1 MHARLES
8 KGSAMAV
15 GDSLDTRK
23 VAGALGAEITGIR
36 LDPDLPDDVVAYLR
50 AAILEHKVVFLHG
63 QDHLDD
69 AAHAGFVR
77 RLGPLTTAH
86 PTITGGLEEAA
97 ILPVDSVRG
106 NKANSWHTD
115 VTFVDRP
122 PAFTTLRAQ
131 VLPPYGGDTVFAN
144 TARAYATL
152 PTHMQRLV
160 DDLWAEHCNDY
171 DYATAHA
178 VVEPSTASAEY
189 QQEFTAAIYRTHH
202 PVVRVHPETGE
213 PAFVLG
219 QFVSRILEVNG
230 QDSRSLFDVLQR
242 HITRLENTVRWR
254 WSPGDIALWDNRATQ
269 HYAVDDY
276 DDLPRRMHRVTVAG
290 DVPVSLSGQH
300 SVAVAGDSGTYAGPT
315 AAAVTTPAPV
325 PVGGA

>member
-1 MHARLES
+1 
-8 KGSAMAV
+8 MAV

-23 VAGALGAEITGIR
+23 VAGALGAEITGLR
-36 LDPDLPDDVVAYLR
+36 LAPDLPDDVVAYVR

-86 PTITGGLEEAA
+86 PTITGGLDEAA
-97 ILPVDSVRG
+97 ILPVDSARG

-152 PTHMQRLV
+152 PTHLRRLV
-160 DDLWAEHCNDY
+160 DDLWAEHSNDY
-171 DYATAHA
+171 DYATSHA
-178 VVEPSTASAEY
+178 VIEPSVASAEY
-189 QQEFTAAIYRTHH
+189 QQEFISTIYKTHH

-219 QFVSRILEVNG
+219 QFVSRILKVNG
-230 QDSRSLFDVLQR
+230 QDSRSLFEVLQR

-300 SVAVAGDSGTYAGPT
+300 SVAVAGDCGAYAGPT
-315 AAAVTTPAPV
+315 AASTAPVAPVPTAAPV
-325 PVGGA
+325 PVAGA

>member
-1 MHARLES
+1 MSARS
-8 KGSAMAV
+8 SVDA
-15 GDSLDTRK
+15 LDTRK
-23 VAGALGAEITGIR
+23 VAGALGAEITGLR
-36 LDPDLPDDVVAYLR
+36 LAPDLPDDVVAYVR

-86 PTITGGLEEAA
+86 PTITGGLDEAA
-97 ILPVDSVRG
+97 VLPVDSERG
-106 NKANSWHTD
+106 NRANSWHTD

-144 TARAYATL
+144 TAAAYAGL
-152 PTHMQRLV
+152 PDSLRRLV
-160 DDLWAEHCNDY
+160 DDLWAEHSNDY

-178 VVEPSTASAEY
+178 TGEATGRAAES
-189 QQEFTAAIYRTHH
+189 QQEFTSTIYRTQH

-219 QFVSRILEVNG
+219 HFVTRFVDLG
-230 QDSRSLFDVLQR
+230 GHDSRSLLTLLQE
-242 HITRLENTVRWR
+242 HITRLENTVRWH

-269 HYAVDDY
+269 HYAVADY
-276 DDLPRRMHRVTVAG
+276 GDLPRRLHRVTVAG
-290 DVPVSLSGQH
+290 DVPVSLRGER
-300 SVAVAGDSGTYAGPT
+300 SVSVQGDASAYAG
-315 AAAVTTPAPV
+315 A
-325 PVGGA
+325 GA

>member
-1 MHARLES
+1 
-8 KGSAMAV
+8 MAV

-36 LDPDLPDDVVAYLR
+36 LGPDLPDDVVAYVR

-86 PTITGGLEEAA
+86 PTITGGLDEAA
-97 ILPVDSVRG
+97 ILPVDSERG

-144 TARAYATL
+144 TARAYAIL

-171 DYATAHA
+171 DYATSHA
-178 VVEPSTASAEY
+178 VVEPSVASAEY
-189 QQEFTAAIYRTHH
+189 QQEFTATIYRTHH

-230 QDSRSLFDVLQR
+230 QDSRSLFELLQR

-300 SVAVAGDSGTYAGPT
+300 SVAVSGDSGTYAGRNPAPVPTT
-315 AAAVTTPAPV
+315 AASVPATPAPV
-325 PVGGA
+325 PVAGA

>member
-1 MHARLES
+1 
-8 KGSAMAV
+8 MAV

-23 VAGALGAEITGIR
+23 VAGALGAEITGLR
-36 LDPDLPDDVVAYLR
+36 LAPDLPDDVVAYVR

-77 RLGPLTTAH
+77 RLGPLTSAH
-86 PTITGGLEEAA
+86 PTVAGGLDEAA
-97 ILPVDSVRG
+97 ILPVDSSRG
-106 NKANSWHTD
+106 NKANAWHTD

-144 TARAYATL
+144 TTRAYATL
-152 PTHMQRLV
+152 PASMRALV
-160 DDLWAEHCNDY
+160 DDLWAEHTNDY
-171 DYATAHA
+171 DYAVSHA
-178 VVEPSTASAEY
+178 VVEPTVATADY
-189 QQEFTAAIYRTHH
+189 QQEFTSTIYKTHH

-219 QFVSRILEVNG
+219 QFVSRFLEVNG
-230 QDSRSLFDVLQR
+230 QDSRSLFDLLQR

-276 DDLPRRMHRVTVAG
+276 DDLPRRMHRVTVVG
-290 DVPVSLSGQH
+290 DVPVSLAGQH
-300 SVAVAGDSGTYAGPT
+300 SVAVAGDSGAYART
-315 AAAVTTPAPV
+315 APVSAPLAPPV
-325 PVGGA
+325 PVAGA

>member
-1 MHARLES
+1 
-8 KGSAMAV
+8 MAV
-15 GDSLDTRK
+15 GVSLDTRK
-23 VAGALGAEITGIR
+23 VAGALGAEITGLR
-36 LDPDLPDDVVAYLR
+36 LTPDLPDDVVAYVR

-86 PTITGGLEEAA
+86 PTIAGGLDEAA
-97 ILPVDSVRG
+97 ILPVDSSRG

-144 TARAYATL
+144 TARAYTKL
-152 PTHMQRLV
+152 PASLRALV
-160 DDLWAEHCNDY
+160 DDLWAEHSNDY
-171 DYATAHA
+171 DYATTHA
-178 VVEPSTASAEY
+178 VVEPTVTAAEY
-189 QQEFTAAIYRTHH
+189 QQEFTATIYKAHH

-213 PAFVLG
+213 PALVLG

-230 QDSRSLFDVLQR
+230 QDSKSLLDVLQR

-276 DDLPRRMHRVTVAG
+276 DDLPRLMHRVTVAG
-290 DVPVSLSGQH
+290 DLPVSLSGQH
-300 SVAVAGDSGTYAGPT
+300 SVAVAGDSGVYAGPT
-315 AAAVTTPAPV
+315 AAPLRTAGPV
-325 PVGGA
+325 PVAGA

>member
-1 MHARLES
+1 MP
-8 KGSAMAV
+8 V

-23 VAGALGAEITGIR
+23 VAGALGAEITG
-36 LDPDLPDDVVAYLR
+36 LHLGPDLPDDVVAYVR

-63 QDHLDD
+63 QEDLDD

-86 PTITGGLEEAA
+86 PTITGGLDEAA
-97 ILPVDSVRG
+97 VLPVDSERG
-106 NKANSWHTD
+106 NRANSWHTD

-144 TARAYATL
+144 TAAAYANL
-152 PTHMQRLV
+152 PAHLRRLV
-160 DDLWAEHCNDY
+160 DDLWAEHSNDY

-178 VVEPSTASAEY
+178 VSETTERQNEY
-189 QQEFTAAIYRTHH
+189 QQEFTSTIYRTHH

-213 PAFVLG
+213 PSFVLG
-219 QFVSRILEVNG
+219 HFVRRFLGLNG
-230 QDSRSLFDVLQR
+230 QDSRALFELLEHHV
-242 HITRLENTVRWR
+242 TRLENTVRWR

-276 DDLPRRMHRVTVAG
+276 DGLPRRMHRVTVAG
-290 DVPVSLSGQH
+290 DVPVSLRGER
-300 SVAVAGDSGTYAGPT
+300 SVAVEGDSSGYAGP
-315 AAAVTTPAPV
+315 AAARASAT
-325 PVGGA
+325 GA

>member
-1 MHARLES
+1 MT
-8 KGSAMAV
+8 V
-15 GDSLDTRK
+15 GHSPDTRK
-23 VAGALGAEITGIR
+23 VAGALGAEITGLR
-36 LDPDLPDDVVAYLR
+36 LAPDLPDDVVAYVR

-77 RLGPLTTAH
+77 RLGPLTSAH
-86 PTITGGLEEAA
+86 PTIAGGLDEAA
-97 ILPVDSVRG
+97 ILPVDSSRG
-106 NKANSWHTD
+106 NKANAWHTD

-152 PTHMQRLV
+152 PASMRALV

-171 DYATAHA
+171 DYATSHA
-178 VVEPSTASAEY
+178 VVAPTAATAEY
-189 QQEFTAAIYRTHH
+189 QQEFTATIYRTHH

-219 QFVSRILEVNG
+219 QFVSRFLEVNG
-230 QDSRSLFDVLQR
+230 QDSRSLFDLLQR

-276 DDLPRRMHRVTVAG
+276 DDLPRRMHRVTVVG
-290 DVPVSLSGQH
+290 DVPVSLAGQH
-300 SVAVAGDSGTYAGPT
+300 SVAVAGDASVYAGR
-315 AAAVTTPAPV
+315 AAVPA
-325 PVGGA
+325 GA

>member
-1 MHARLES
+1 MTVAHS
-8 KGSAMAV
+8 P
-15 GDSLDTRK
+15 DTRK
-23 VAGALGAEITGIR
+23 VSGALGAEITGIR
-36 LDPDLPDDVVAYLR
+36 LAPDLPDDVVAYVR

-77 RLGPLTTAH
+77 RLGPLTSAH
-86 PTITGGLEEAA
+86 PTIAGGLDEAA
-97 ILPVDSVRG
+97 ILPVDSSRG
-106 NKANSWHTD
+106 NKANAWHTD

-152 PTHMQRLV
+152 PGSMRALV

-171 DYATAHA
+171 DYATSHA
-178 VVEPSTASAEY
+178 VVEPTAATAQY
-189 QQEFTAAIYRTHH
+189 QQEFTATIYRTHH

-219 QFVSRILEVNG
+219 QFVSRLLELNG
-230 QDSRSLFDVLQR
+230 QDSRSLFEVLQR

-276 DDLPRRMHRVTVAG
+276 DDLPRRMHRVTVVG

-300 SVAVAGDSGTYAGPT
+300 SVAVAGDAGVYAG
-315 AAAVTTPAPV
+315 V
-325 PVGGA
+325 PVAAPA

>member
-1 MHARLES
+1 
-8 KGSAMAV
+8 MAV

-23 VAGALGAEITGIR
+23 VAGALGAEITGLR
-36 LDPDLPDDVVAYLR
+36 LSPDLPDDVVAYVR

-77 RLGPLTTAH
+77 RLGPLTSAH
-86 PTITGGLEEAA
+86 PTVAGGLDEAA
-97 ILPVDSVRG
+97 ILPVDSSRG

-144 TARAYATL
+144 TARAYAKL
-152 PTHMQRLV
+152 PASMRALV

-171 DYATAHA
+171 DYATTHA
-178 VVEPSTASAEY
+178 VVEPTVTAAEY
-189 QQEFTAAIYRTHH
+189 QQEFTSTIYKTHP

-276 DDLPRRMHRVTVAG
+276 DDLPRRMHRVTVVG

-300 SVAVAGDSGTYAGPT
+300 SVAVAGDSGGYAGTPVPST
-315 AAAVTTPAPV
+315 VIPAPV
-325 PVGGA
+325 PVAGG

>member
-1 MHARLES
+1 MTL
-8 KGSAMAV
+8 
-15 GDSLDTRK
+15 GDSLDTRR
-23 VAGALGAEITGIR
+23 VAGALGAEITGLR
-36 LDPDLPDDVVAYLR
+36 LAPDLPDDVVAYVR
-50 AAILEHKVVFLHG
+50 SAILEHKVVFLHG

-69 AAHAGFVR
+69 ATHAGFVR

-86 PTITGGLEEAA
+86 PTVAGGLDEAA
-97 ILPVDSVRG
+97 ILPVDSARG

-152 PTHMQRLV
+152 PEHLRRLV
-160 DDLWAEHCNDY
+160 DELWAEHTNAY
-171 DYATAHA
+171 DYATSHD
-178 VVEPSTASAEY
+178 VVEASSASAEY
-189 QQEFTAAIYRTHH
+189 QAEFTSAIYKTRH

-219 QFVSRILEVNG
+219 QFVSRLLEVTG
-230 QDSRSLFDVLQR
+230 KDSHSLFEMLQR

-254 WSPGDIALWDNRATQ
+254 WSPGDVALWDNRATQ

-290 DVPVSLSGQH
+290 DVPVSRSGQH
-300 SVAVAGDSGTYAGPT
+300 SIAIAGDSGVYAGSAGVAVP
-315 AAAVTTPAPV
+315 AAGT
-325 PVGGA
+325 

>member
-1 MHARLES
+1 
-8 KGSAMAV
+8 MAV
-15 GDSLDTRK
+15 GVSLDTRK
-23 VAGALGAEITGIR
+23 VAGALGAEITGLR
-36 LDPDLPDDVVAYLR
+36 LTPDLPDDVVAYVR

-86 PTITGGLEEAA
+86 PTISGGLDEAA
-97 ILPVDSVRG
+97 ILPVDSSHG

-115 VTFVDRP
+115 VTFVYRP

-144 TARAYATL
+144 TARAYAKL
-152 PTHMQRLV
+152 PASLRALV
-160 DDLWAEHCNDY
+160 DDLWAEHSNDY
-171 DYATAHA
+171 DYATSHA
-178 VVEPSTASAEY
+178 VVEPTVTAAEY
-189 QQEFTAAIYRTHH
+189 QQEFTATIYKTHH

-219 QFVSRILEVNG
+219 QFVSRFLDVNG
-230 QDSRSLFDVLQR
+230 QDSKSLFEVLQR

-290 DVPVSLSGQH
+290 DVPVSLGGQH
-300 SVAVAGDSGTYAGPT
+300 SVAVQGDSGVYAGPNAGPN
-315 AAAVTTPAPV
+315 AAPVRTTGPV
-325 PVGGA
+325 PVTGA